1 MAKEVEVQAVPQADQ
16 EGLERERLKEE
27 KRQLKAQKKEAK
39 RRAREIAR
47 QEDELDENEGG
58 GSGLVTFGATLLIV
72 LLWIAVIC
80 VVVKLDIGGFG
91 SSVLTPILKDVP
103 VLNRILPSSNL
114 ADSSDQG
121 GTGGYS
127 SLEEAVAYIKQL
139 ELELERYQTASN
151 AKDADLETQRAEIE
165 RLQEFEDRQVEFQRI
180 TQEFYDEVIYSDKG
194 PGPEEYRKYYETMDP
209 VMAEYYYKQV
219 INQQEE
225 SKEIQDFVM
234 GFEAAHRF
242 LKTYTEMKAKDA
254 AKIFEEMTDNLNLVA
269 RILGSMSA
277 KQRGDILGAMDAEIA
292 AKLTKIMDPES

>member
-1 MAKEVEVQAVPQADQ
+1 MAKEVEVQTAPEADQ
-16 EGLERERLKEE
+16 EELDRERLKEE
-27 KRQLKAQKKEAK
+27 KKQLKAQKKEAK
-39 RRAREIAR
+39 RRARESAR
-47 QEDELDENEGG
+47 QEDELDENESG

-103 VLNRILPSSNL
+103 VLNKILPSSTFP
-114 ADSSDQG
+114 DHSDQS

-151 AKDADLETQRAEIE
+151 TKDAELEKQRAEIE
-165 RLQEFEDRQVEFQRI
+165 RLKEFETRQQEFQRI

-225 SKEIQDFVM
+225 SKEIQEYV
-234 GFEAAHRF
+234 
-242 LKTYTEMKAKDA
+242 KTYSEMKAKSA
-254 AKIFEEMTDNLNLVA
+254 AKIFESMTDNLNLVA
-269 RILGSMSA
+269 RILGSMTS
-277 KQRGDILGAMDAEIA
+277 KQRGDILAAMDEEVA

>member
-58 GSGLVTFGATLLIV
+58 GNGLVTFGATLLIV

-225 SKEIQDFVM
+225 SKEIQDFV
-234 GFEAAHRF
+234 
-242 LKTYTEMKAKDA
+242 KTYTEMKAKDA